1 MKLVLKNKTTLEDLP
16 PGSLF
21 MTLDMQCLGMKS
33 EYHTEKG
40 AVEAYIVGSGEFF
53 WGGTGGDVAEQR
65 NIEVVRVKV
74 KGLNKQAGKREKESE

>member
-21 MTLDMQCLGMKS
+21 MTLNMQCLGMKS
-33 EYHTEKG
+33 EYHTDKG

-65 NIEVVRVKV
+65 KLEVIRVKV
-74 KGLNKQAGKREKESE
+74 KGRKKQAGDKENTVS